1 MIYAPNQDTKNHFI
15 DCDLLSFDSTGR
27 VQSITRNRGNTEKG
41 DVFLNMIIIE
51 KEMLNSLIQYAS
63 KTSSFFTLRD
73 TLAYVCKEIKIFSI
87 PCDNLVYYFDSL
99 SSYLNQSLDLLN
111 PQNFNKL
118 FVPHWPIYTK
128 TYDTPPVIYGDKS
141 EVKNSFIANGAH
153 IEGKVINSII
163 GRDVYIKEGAEIR
176 NSIIF
181 SKGIVSENTFLDHVI
196 CDKEAQILYSKKLV
210 GKEDEPF
217 FIRRENI
224 V

>member
-1 MIYAPNQDTKNHFI
+1 M
-15 DCDLLSFDSTGR
+15 
-27 VQSITRNRGNTEKG
+27 
-41 DVFLNMIIIE
+41 
-51 KEMLNSLIQYAS
+51 
-63 KTSSFFTLRD
+63 
-73 TLAYVCKEIKIFSI
+73 
-87 PCDNLVYYFDSL
+87 VYYFDSL

-196 CDKEAQILYSKKLV
+196 CDTPRNWLEKKMNHSLSVVRILYDNS
-210 GKEDEPF
+210 F
-217 FIRRENI
+217 CN
-224 V
+224 

>member
-1 MIYAPNQDTKNHFI
+1 MILH
-15 DCDLLSFDSTGR
+15 LLF
-27 VQSITRNRGNTEKG
+27 
-41 DVFLNMIIIE
+41 M
-51 KEMLNSLIQYAS
+51 
-63 KTSSFFTLRD
+63 
-73 TLAYVCKEIKIFSI
+73 EI
-87 PCDNLVYYFDSL
+87 
-99 SSYLNQSLDLLN
+99 N
-111 PQNFNKL
+111 P
-118 FVPHWPIYTK
+118 
-128 TYDTPPVIYGDKS
+128 
-141 EVKNSFIANGAH
+141 
-153 IEGKVINSII
+153 I